1 MIGVLSLVALL
12 LGGTAWAGGVP
23 DSVGTDWS
31 QIPEYLIVPGDKLA
45 LNFGP
50 NSFGT
55 ADLVREVLVRPD
67 GRITVFPAGDV
78 IAAGRTARELEAT
91 LVQLLAVELKSPR
104 VVVEVASLAGNQVH
118 VLGQVGKPGSYPL
131 SPFMTL
137 SQVIA
142 EANGFT
148 DDAARNSVM
157 VFHRDGAKTVRV
169 SRVRLDHALKRGA
182 LEADVPISRFDIV
195 YVPRSSIGN
204 VDLFA
209 RQFFAE
215 PSAILN
221 ASLTGW
227 ELFNLDRVF
236 VGGKLKTQ

>member
-1 MIGVLSLVALL
+1 MFGMISLIAVLA
-12 LGGTAWAGGVP
+12 GGAAWALGVP

-31 QIPEYLIVPGDKLA
+31 QIPEYRIVPGDKLA

-50 NSFGT
+50 NSLGT
-55 ADLVREVLVRPD
+55 ADQVREVLVRPD

-91 LVQLLAVELKSPR
+91 LVQLLAAELKSPR
-104 VVVEVASLAGNQVH
+104 VVVEVASLAANQVH
-118 VLGQVGKPGSYPL
+118 VLGQVEKPGSYPL

-137 SQVIA
+137 TQVVA
-142 EANGFT
+142 EAGGFT
-148 DDAARNSVM
+148 DDAARNSIM
-157 VFHRDGAKTVRV
+157 VFHRDGARTVRV
-169 SRVRLDHALKRGA
+169 SRVRLDHALKRGS
-182 LEADVPISRFDIV
+182 LEADIPLSRFDIV

-204 VDLFA
+204 VDVFVH
-209 RQFFAE
+209 QFFAE
-215 PSAILN
+215 PSSILG

-236 VGGKLKTQ
+236 VGAKLKTQ